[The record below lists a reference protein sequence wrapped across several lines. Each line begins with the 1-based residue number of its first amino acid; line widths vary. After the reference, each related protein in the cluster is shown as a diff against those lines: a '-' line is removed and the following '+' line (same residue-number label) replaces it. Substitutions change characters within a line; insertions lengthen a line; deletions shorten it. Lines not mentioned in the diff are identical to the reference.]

1 MYIRTRGCACVCV
14 CVSVTVK
21 SSCWAKMCNVASQAA
36 ITSSAPCL
44 IYSQTLIR
52 HMYINTLRCT
62 SFIPCPHVHTNTFTI
77 HLTATC
83 SLCLSSHPHS
93 LYPFYSQSHV
103 QCCQAL
109 LGTVF
114 VDVFVFFFLLIPI
127 LDTITDRLLVKPD
140 KSGEFSHFKK
150 HLAHFFSAV
159 LSPFSLFTCHMTKTP
174 WAAGVAG
181 KRRQRSSWRQ
191 QGTHVWFESISS
203 FCNNCRGC

>member
-1 MYIRTRGCACVCV
+1 MGFLPVILLITFDMYIRTRGCACVCV

-93 LYPFYSQSHV
+93 LYPFYSQSHE

-114 VDVFVFFFLLIPI
+114 VDVFVFFFPSYSNF
-127 LDTITDRLLVKPD
+127 RHHHG
-140 KSGEFSHFKK
+140 SS
-150 HLAHFFSAV
+150 S
-159 LSPFSLFTCHMTKTP
+159 CQ
-174 WAAGVAG
+174 AG
-181 KRRQRSSWRQ
+181 
-191 QGTHVWFESISS
+191 
-203 FCNNCRGC
+203 